1 MRSGFALAILLLSG
15 LAATPVVA
23 QPAAELKLLS
33 EHPVDGMRGGNLSG
47 LALCGKDL
55 WTVSDR
61 DDDQIYR
68 LDTRADTWQ
77 AETVTINVPPV
88 PESGL
93 PWGLRAR
100 TTAASV
106 IRGGDLD
113 FEGIS
118 CDAAGN
124 RYIVSEAHAA
134 VLQVPASGDPEW
146 LKIAPGMVR
155 EARASGLLL
164 HFNALFEGLAV
175 NPEGNQIWLAA
186 ERERRGLISIKR
198 GQSVWDCDGPC
209 VLLSEAGQEM
219 QPAQFPGA
227 RAVSK
232 DFADLALFNGKLFT
246 LERNAFQICRRDS
259 VTAKVELCWSYA
271 DEALVPNRRYPQ
283 NYGLAEALLIDAD
296 GAWIGIDNNFGMLG
310 PMLKNARWSI
320 VLPPRPVAGA
330 PSLECATTGQACRA
344 GVDVRGLGC
353 RTVSGHAVFRAMGGA
368 AGKPQCRGHLTATR
382 GLYRSETGRQR
393 PRAFRRHW
401 PDQRPAGGFHARYRR
416 HRCGGA
422 GRVGRTPG
430 AQARFAGD
438 LEHRQRPQPGLSHPP
453 RPPAVGAIS
462 YCSDVRA
469 LVAPRGWVASKCCWA

>member
-15 LAATPVVA
+15 LAATQVVA
-23 QPAAELKLLS
+23 QPAVELKLLS

-47 LALCGKDL
+47 LALCGKEL

-68 LDTRADTWQ
+68 LDTRAETWQ
-77 AETVTINVPPV
+77 AETVKIDVPPV

-118 CDAAGN
+118 CDAVGN

-219 QPAQFPGA
+219 QPAQFPNA
-227 RAVSK
+227 KAVSK
-232 DFADLALFNGKLFT
+232 DFADLALFKGKLFT
-246 LERNAFQICRRDS
+246 LERNAFQICRRDTL
-259 VTAKVELCWSYA
+259 TAKVERCWSFA
-271 DEALVPNRRYPQ
+271 DETLTPERRYAQP
-283 NYGLAEALLIDAD
+283 YGLAEALVVDED
-296 GAWIGIDNNFGMLG
+296 GAWLGIDNNFG
-310 PMLKNARWSI
+310 
-320 VLPPRPVAGA
+320 
-330 PSLECATTGQACRA
+330 
-344 GVDVRGLGC
+344 
-353 RTVSGHAVFRAMGGA
+353 
-368 AGKPQCRGHLTATR
+368 
-382 GLYRSETGRQR
+382 
-393 PRAFRRHW
+393 PRADGEKRPMVYRFAA
-401 PDQRPAGGFHARYRR
+401 PAGGWS
-416 HRCGGA
+416 
-422 GRVGRTPG
+422 
-430 AQARFAGD
+430 AQ
-438 LEHRQRPQPGLSHPP
+438 P
-453 RPPAVGAIS
+453 
-462 YCSDVRA
+462 
-469 LVAPRGWVASKCCWA
+469 